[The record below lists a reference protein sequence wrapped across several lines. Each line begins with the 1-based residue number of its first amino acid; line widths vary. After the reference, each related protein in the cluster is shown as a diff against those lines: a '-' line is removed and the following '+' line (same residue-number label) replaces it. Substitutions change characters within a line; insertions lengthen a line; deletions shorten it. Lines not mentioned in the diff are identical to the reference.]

1 MRHCSFRAEVQQQ
14 ALIYFVHLQLL
25 GVGSA
30 LTLEFYKELQRVSI
44 KKLPVREPSR
54 PVADKSV
61 IVHDWNV
68 QHRQS
73 ISDFLLLLVGEVSHP
88 GISQD
93 NHVTVTQ
100 GVVVL
105 HQLEVDRSAASI
117 ESEPTLMAVE
127 VVALA

>member
-105 HQLEVDRSAASI
+105 HQLEFDRSAASI